1 MFATCTHARTPI
13 IHRSTRIFR
22 RFSLSPGYRIPSPQ
36 NSHARITSKSER
48 REHLRQNRLSR
59 TRAAHVGVPI
69 ARSASSGHQHLRHYP
84 GQTLLSS
91 LASSHFI
98 ASLILAMT
106 VSLAIA
112 SSSCLVISPPVSHRQ
127 TESTQVTS
135 IFIGPD
141 RYTTSSPRT
150 HAIFPLIGQ

>member
-112 SSSCLVISPPVSHRQ
+112 SSSCLVISPPYHTVRRSQHKSRRFSSDRTDTRHRHRAPMRF
-127 TESTQVTS
+127 S
-135 IFIGPD
+135 
-141 RYTTSSPRT
+141 R
-150 HAIFPLIGQ
+150 